1 MDPSLGDCGAGPQ
14 RDLRLDHPVHKTPE
28 VQDDEDEESMMWLN
42 DNGFVI
48 SKIMDMLDMFHLK
61 RRTTRMPPMIKD
73 TPRRTENPVEEKIRL
88 GLVNQL
94 EWRKNFSCL
103 EY

>member
-1 MDPSLGDCGAGPQ
+1 MDPSLGDCGARPQ

-48 SKIMDMLDMFHLK
+48 SKIMDNGHAGHVS
-61 RRTTRMPPMIKD
+61 P
-73 TPRRTENPVEEKIRL
+73 EEED
-88 GLVNQL
+88 N
-94 EWRKNFSCL
+94 KNASNDQRDPQ
-103 EY
+103 ED

>member
-42 DNGFVI
+42 ANGFVI
-48 SKIMDMLDMFHLK
+48 SKIMDMLK
-61 RRTTRMPPMIKD
+61 R
-73 TPRRTENPVEEKIRL
+73 L
-88 GLVNQL
+88 
-94 EWRKNFSCL
+94 
-103 EY
+103 